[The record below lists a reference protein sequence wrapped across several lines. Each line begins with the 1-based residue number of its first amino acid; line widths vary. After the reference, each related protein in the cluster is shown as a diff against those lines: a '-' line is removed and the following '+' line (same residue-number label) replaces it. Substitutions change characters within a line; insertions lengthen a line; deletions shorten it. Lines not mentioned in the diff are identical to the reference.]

1 MVPAKHR
8 LSSALLEQLMTTTIP
23 RLLVRLAFSPDTT
36 FRQRRLDPVSL
47 QFISAQLGHLIRIVR
62 LPPHV
67 PAARLLVT
75 IIRHSP
81 SGHVLT
87 QQMLALLDGLITI
100 PVPQLPV

>member
-47 QFISAQLGHLIRIVR
+47 QFINAQRGRLIQIVR
-62 LPPHV
+62 LPPRV
-67 PAARLLVT
+67 PAARLPAT
-75 IIRHSP
+75 IFRLSP
-81 SGHVLT
+81 SGRAPI
-87 QQMLALLDGLITI
+87 QQISVMLDGQMQIAVL
-100 PVPQLPV
+100 QLHV